1 MGALRICVSMI
12 TEVREGGSGEE
23 EGEGGKEEIGEEEME
38 RERLG
43 GRDGGKMDGEKRI
56 GQGERESESE
66 RTWSKKGV
74 KITVEHE

>member
-23 EGEGGKEEIGEEEME
+23 EGEVGEGGKEEIGEEEME

-43 GRDGGKMDGEKRI
+43 GRDGGKMDGEKKI

-66 RTWSKKGV
+66 RT
-74 KITVEHE
+74 